1 MALPWFET
9 IFDERYPQL
18 FGPLESNPE
27 DEVEEILSL
36 LAPPPGGR
44 ILDLGCGRGRHA
56 VPLARRGYVVT
67 GVDLSETMLRLARER
82 VAWEDLRVEWVR
94 EDMRT
99 FRRPEIFD
107 LCLSLFTSFG
117 YFSDEENQE
126 VLENVA
132 RSLKEGG
139 RFLLDLRNA
148 GKGLDRIE
156 GRNRTIEVPA
166 GTLRM
171 SIRFDCGTRRAV
183 AEHVLV
189 RHDGISIASA
199 FDVRI
204 YSAEELDDA
213 IEKAGMRVT
222 GLYGSLSGAPL
233 TDESER
239 MVVVA
244 LR

>member
-9 IFDERYPQL
+9 VFDERYPHL
-18 FGPLESNPE
+18 FGPLESDPE
-27 DEVEEILSL
+27 GEVDEILSL
-36 LAPPPGGR
+36 LSPPPGAET
-44 ILDLGCGRGRHA
+44 LDLGCGRGRHA
-56 VPLARRGYVVT
+56 IPLARRGFAVT

-82 VAWEDLRVEWVR
+82 AAREDIRVEWLR

-99 FRRPEIFD
+99 FCRPEAFD

-117 YFSDEENQE
+117 YFSDDENQK
-126 VLENVA
+126 VLENVGRTL
-132 RSLKEGG
+132 RSGG

-148 GKGLDRIE
+148 AKGLDRLE
-156 GRNRTIEVPA
+156 DRKRTITVPA

-171 SIRFDCGTRRAV
+171 SVRVDRVTRRAM

-189 RHDGISIASA
+189 RNDGISIAST

-204 YSAEELDDA
+204 YSAEELDEA
-213 IEKAGMRVT
+213 IGKAGMRVT

-233 TDESER
+233 TDTSER

-244 LR
+244 VR